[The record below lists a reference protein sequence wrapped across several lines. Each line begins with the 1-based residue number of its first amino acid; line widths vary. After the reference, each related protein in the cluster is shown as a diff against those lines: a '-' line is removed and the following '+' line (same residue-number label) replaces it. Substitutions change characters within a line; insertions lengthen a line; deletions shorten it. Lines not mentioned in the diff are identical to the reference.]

1 MNLLELLTT
10 NSTMPRQENRIYGV
24 VTGIVREIKDPEGLG
39 RVKVD
44 FPWLTEDADAVTME
58 GGQEVKAYSQWARI
72 ATLMAGKG
80 RGTWFIPQVEDEVLV
95 AFEHGYLNRPMIIGS
110 LWNVEDKPPEAMDD
124 QGKNDLRVIH
134 SRSGHRI
141 VLNDSKDKPS
151 ILIVDK
157 TGDNSFLIDSA
168 QNAMTIKVKGNLT
181 IDVGGDLSIK
191 VQGKIAVDAGRDITA
206 ETKANLK
213 AKATGQGSLESTGPL
228 KVKSG
233 AKLTA
238 DGSGQAELKAA
249 TVSVSG
255 SNLTEVKGTLVK
267 IN

>member
-1 MNLLELLTT
+1 MTAGA
-10 NSTMPRQENRIYGV
+10 RAV
-24 VTGIVREIKDPEGLG
+24 AGIGDAGAAIAAEHPLG
-39 RVKVD
+39 
-44 FPWLTEDADAVTME
+44 EDAPEVAAVVVE
-58 GGQEVKAYSQWARI
+58 ALIERVGERPSRAQVVGPALDLEHRV
-72 ATLMAGKG
+72 GD
-80 RGTWFIPQVEDEVLV
+80 RGLAPHVVMGPLAPQVEDEVLV

-255 SNLTEVKGTLVK
+255 STLTEVKGTLVK